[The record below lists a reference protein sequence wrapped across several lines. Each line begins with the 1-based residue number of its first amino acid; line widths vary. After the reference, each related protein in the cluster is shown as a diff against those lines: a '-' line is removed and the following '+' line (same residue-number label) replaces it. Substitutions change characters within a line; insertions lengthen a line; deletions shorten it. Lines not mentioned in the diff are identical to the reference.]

1 MAVTQPPASC
11 TVAGPV
17 TRNSI
22 SAMELPTDLRGADLS
37 HRDLRGADL
46 TDANLTGADL
56 TDANLT
62 GAKLTGADLTDVIGY
77 KQ

>member
-46 TDANLTGADL
+46 IDADL

-62 GAKLTGADLTDVIGY
+62 GALLTDANLTGADLTDVIGY